1 MRRLDNFLTLAAL
14 ASVLWFYHWTV
25 STSGG
30 FGDPGAGDYYH
41 FLVQGWRQG
50 HLYLSKEPPPE
61 MVKLADPYD
70 PAQNAPWRLGDAS
83 YFRGHYYLYFGAA
96 PAFLLMLPYD
106 VITGRDM
113 PVGTA
118 VFVYCVAGFL
128 ASAALW
134 LVLRRRYFPES
145 GVLSGALGVLVLGF
159 GTHVLALVRRPLVW
173 ELPIAA
179 GYAFS
184 MLALLLV
191 YAALHGKRPVL
202 AITAAALSLGLA
214 VASRPTCLFG
224 AAMFLPPLWWWWRA
238 HQADGTWRK
247 AALGVAGGMGVCLVA
262 ICAHNYARF
271 GNALEFGQ
279 RFQVSVFYVSRLH
292 LFSPAY
298 LTHNAYIYYFS
309 PAHWSA
315 QFPFV
320 ATSTIAGGPTG
331 YLGTETM
338 GGLAG
343 TFPFLW
349 LALTVPLAA
358 RGGRPGDTGA
368 LKPMLAAVV
377 FFYVAV
383 GGLILAF
390 GGATPRYMVDFAPAL
405 GLLAACGWLGLEHWA
420 QRKGGR
426 RAIAPVALAAGIA
439 TAAAGILLSFDYHAR
454 MFHALQPQIWA
465 NLEQFFA
472 GKK

>member
-1 MRRLDNFLTLAAL
+1 MRRLEIFLTLSAL
-14 ASVLWFYHWTV
+14 AMVLWFYQWTV

-30 FGDPGAGDYYH
+30 FGQPGAGDYYH

-61 MVKLADPYD
+61 MLQLADPYD

-134 LVLRRRYFPES
+134 LAIRRRYFPES
-145 GVLSGALGVLVLGF
+145 AVWTGALGVLVLGF
-159 GTHVLALVRRPLVW
+159 GTHVLALARRPLVW
-173 ELPIAA
+173 ELPIAG

-191 YAALHGKRPVL
+191 YVALHGKRPVL
-202 AITAAALSLGLA
+202 AMTAAALSLGLA
-214 VASRPTCLFG
+214 IASRPTCLFG
-224 AAMFLPPLWWWWRA
+224 AAMFLPAIWWWWRTRRV
-238 HQADGTWRK
+238 DGVWWK
-247 AALGVAGGMGVCLVA
+247 AAIGAAAGMGACLIA
-262 ICAHNYARF
+262 IGAHNYARF
-271 GNALEFGQ
+271 GHALEFGQ

-298 LTHNAYIYYFS
+298 LVHNAYIYYFS

-320 ATSTIAGGPTG
+320 STSTINGGPTG

-343 TFPFLW
+343 TFPFFW
-349 LALTVPLAA
+349 LALAVPLAA
-358 RGGRPGDTGA
+358 RVGPRGKADA
-368 LKPMLAAVV
+368 LRPMLAAVA

-405 GLLAACGWLGLEHWA
+405 GLLAACGWLGLEKWVQGKA
-420 QRKGGR
+420 LR
-426 RAIAPVALAAGIA
+426 RAVAPVVLAAGIA
-439 TAAAGILLSFDYHAR
+439 TAAAGILLSFDYHTR
-454 MFHALQPQIWA
+454 LFHTLQPQIWA
-465 NLEQFFA
+465 NLENFFSA
-472 GKK
+472 KK